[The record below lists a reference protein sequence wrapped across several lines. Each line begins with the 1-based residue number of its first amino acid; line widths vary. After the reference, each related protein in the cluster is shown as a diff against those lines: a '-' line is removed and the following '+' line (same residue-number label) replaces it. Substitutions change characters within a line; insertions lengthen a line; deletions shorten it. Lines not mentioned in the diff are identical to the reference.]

1 MAVRYNE
8 GAMAEI
14 EDTTATEAASPAGET
29 GYLLWHVVN
38 LWQRRQKEALAPF
51 DLTPVQ
57 YLLLAGLSALKASD
71 SRPVNQ
77 STLARHCRTD
87 PMMTSQVLRALERG
101 GLVARRIDTG
111 DGRAVGVALT
121 GKGRS
126 RQRDAAPAV
135 AAVERGFFAALGPD
149 VPAFGDALTVLS
161 GRRPRRRV
169 RAVRG

>member
-1 MAVRYNE
+1 MVDL
-8 GAMAEI
+8 MDKAE
-14 EDTTATEAASPAGET
+14 TTPTARAGNT

-57 YLLLAGLSALKASD
+57 YLLLSGLAALDASTD
-71 SRPVNQ
+71 RPVNQ
-77 STLARHCRTD
+77 STLAQHCRTD
-87 PMMTSQVLRALERG
+87 PMMTSQVLRVLERS
-101 GLVARRIDTG
+101 GLVVRRQDTE

-121 GKGRS
+121 GKGRA
-126 RQRDAAPAV
+126 REGDARS
-135 AAVERGFFAALGPD
+135 AAADVERGFFAALGAD
-149 VPAFGDALTVLS
+149 VPAFGDALTILS

>member
-1 MAVRYNE
+1 MMA
-8 GAMAEI
+8 
-14 EDTTATEAASPAGET
+14 DTQDIAGTESASSAGET

-57 YLLLAGLSALKASD
+57 YLLLAGLSALRASE
-71 SRPVNQ
+71 RQPVNQ
-77 STLARHCRTD
+77 SKLARHCRTD
-87 PMMTSQVLRALERG
+87 PMMTSQVLRTLERA
-101 GLVARRIDTG
+101 GLVARRLDTG
-111 DGRAVGVALT
+111 DGRAVGVTLT
-121 GKGRS
+121 EKGLH
-126 RQRDAAPAV
+126 RQREARPAV
-135 AAVERGFFAALGPD
+135 ADVERGFFAALGPD

>member
-1 MAVRYNE
+1 MT
-8 GAMAEI
+8 
-14 EDTTATEAASPAGET
+14 DTQDIAATEAASTAGET

-57 YLLLAGLSALKASD
+57 YLLLAGLVTLKASER
-71 SRPVNQ
+71 RPVNQ

-87 PMMTSQVLRALERG
+87 PMMTSQVLRALERV
-101 GLVARRIDTG
+101 GLVVRRLDTG
-111 DGRAVGVALT
+111 DGRAIGVALT
-121 GKGRS
+121 EKGHD
-126 RQRDAAPAV
+126 RQREARPAV
-135 AAVERGFFAALGPD
+135 ADVEQGFFEALGPD

>member
-1 MAVRYNE
+1 MADLMDK
-8 GAMAEI
+8 AKTI
-14 EDTTATEAASPAGET
+14 LAAPAGKT

-57 YLLLAGLSALKASD
+57 YLLVSGLAELDASAR
-71 SRPVNQ
+71 RPVTQ
-77 STLARHCRTD
+77 STLAQHCRTD
-87 PMMTSQVLRALERG
+87 PMMTSQVLRVLERS
-101 GLVARRIDTG
+101 GLVERRQDPE

-121 GKGRS
+121 DKGRE
-126 RQRDAAPAV
+126 REYDARSAV
-135 AAVERGFFAALGPD
+135 AEVERGFFAALGED
-149 VPAFGDALTVLS
+149 VPAFGDALTILS